1 MADLESVQKP
11 ENARCT
17 LSPRTSS
24 SRPQATLSC
33 SMELDPRRTGGS
45 RPARHAIA
53 CPLLCFHK
61 VTFLQ
66 TVNFIQY
73 TEVLML
79 LKPARWVRSQSPT
92 LSPAPHWV
100 GSRALSPEG
109 LGRTLSRP
117 TCPWPSLSL
126 SRPSHPTSTT
136 FRSSRMCPT
145 RSRIWAP
152 RVSRSTVSS
161 GLGKT
166 GTSSFH
172 CFHKLSGPYLKI

>member
-1 MADLESVQKP
+1 
-11 ENARCT
+11 
-17 LSPRTSS
+17 
-24 SRPQATLSC
+24 
-33 SMELDPRRTGGS
+33 MELDPCRTGGS
-45 RPARHAIA
+45 RPARHAIE

-109 LGRTLSRP
+109 WGVHSHDRLVLGPRCRFPVHRTPRRQLSDP
-117 TCPWPSLSL
+117 
-126 SRPSHPTSTT
+126 
-136 FRSSRMCPT
+136 RMCPT

-172 CFHKLSGPYLKI
+172 CFHRLSGPYLKIEMLKKQLPFLSLAGSPSGPERPRVRSRSYHLK